1 MKRHHQLLQQTV
13 KFMDETVLDMADSL
27 YPFQYNSDERCHV
40 TENQELRP
48 LFVRLNNNY
57 NDWERARTAFIT
69 GDYSVNPL
77 KVMEDYRKTFA
88 KFNRAFTIIGFA
100 EDFPEHHARMIG
112 ATTHLLGA
120 IELMRLVY
128 GKK

>member
-1 MKRHHQLLQQTV
+1 MKRHHQILQQTV
-13 KFMDETVLDMADSL
+13 KFMDEVVLDAADSL

-88 KFNRAFTIIGFA
+88 KFNRAFIIIGFA
-100 EDFPEHHARMIG
+100 EDFPELHKRMLD
-112 ATTHLLGA
+112 TTLHLLGA
-120 IELMRLVY
+120 VELMRLVY